1 MLMHIR
7 SSKKIQNEVSIEEPI
22 GFDCEGN
29 QITFNDILSNEEDE
43 VLEEVNAKLIVSK
56 LRSKILSLLTGRE
69 KSIIRLRYGLDG
81 KKEYT
86 QKEVAELLDIS
97 RSYVSRIEK
106 KAISKLRDGFG
117 EDYTECD
124 I

>member
-29 QITFNDILSNEEDE
+29 QITFNDILSNEDDE
-43 VLEEVNAKLIVSK
+43 VLEEVSAKLILLK
-56 LRSKILSLLTGRE
+56 LRGKILSVLNGRE

-86 QKEVAELLDIS
+86 QKEVAEMLDIS
-97 RSYVSRIEK
+97 RSYVWRIEK
-106 KAISKLRDGFG
+106 KAIEKLRDELEG
-117 EDYTECD
+117 ENDG
-124 I
+124 